1 MEIRNCN
8 LEEVSD
14 TWMDSER
21 ILATPSALAK
31 EALFYVQ
38 ETGTMTC
45 KHAHDYVRE
54 SLDSY
59 LLLMVLEGTGTLSQ
73 ETQRYTLRAGDIAFV
88 DCHKP
93 YCHSSSEK
101 HPWKIAW
108 IHWNGKALES
118 LYELFRNR
126 NDTIVRGKVLPL
138 YLPIFQEIQAL
149 LLEECGDYE
158 LFLSQKLYEILM
170 QLLTDGRAISHGM
183 ENTKKWEEIHQYIE
197 AHFTEK
203 ITLEGLSQQFH
214 VSKYYMLRE
223 FKKQYHVTI
232 IQFMNQCRMNYAKKL
247 LRFTDWR
254 VEKIAEVCG
263 IRDASYFNRVFR
275 TTEGISACEFRKR
288 WQN

>member
-1 MEIRNCN
+1 
-8 LEEVSD
+8 
-14 TWMDSER
+14 
-21 ILATPSALAK
+21 
-31 EALFYVQ
+31 
-38 ETGTMTC
+38 
-45 KHAHDYVRE
+45 
-54 SLDSY
+54 
-59 LLLMVLEGTGTLSQ
+59 
-73 ETQRYTLRAGDIAFV
+73 
-88 DCHKP
+88 
-93 YCHSSSEK
+93 
-101 HPWKIAW
+101 
-108 IHWNGKALES
+108 
-118 LYELFRNR
+118 
-126 NDTIVRGKVLPL
+126 
-138 YLPIFQEIQAL
+138 
-149 LLEECGDYE
+149 
-158 LFLSQKLYEILM
+158 M

-254 VEKIAEVCG
+254 VEKIAEACG